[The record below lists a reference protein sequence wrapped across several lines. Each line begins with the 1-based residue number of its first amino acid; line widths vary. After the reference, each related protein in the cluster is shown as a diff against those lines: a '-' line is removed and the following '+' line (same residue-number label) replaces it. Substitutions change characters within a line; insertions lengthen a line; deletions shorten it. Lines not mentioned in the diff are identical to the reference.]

1 MTAKRLVRVLLCV
14 LGLGFLACNL
24 SPIETL
30 PSGRSTDDSGGPNA
44 GTGATGNG
52 TGGVDLGEG
61 SGTGGVSGIPTDD
74 LGGAGGAVGGLGGA
88 VK

>member
-1 MTAKRLVRVLLCV
+1 MTTKRFVRVLLCA
-14 LGLGFLACNL
+14 LGLGFLACSL

-44 GTGATGNG
+44 GTGATGVG
-52 TGGVDLGEG
+52 TGGVDLG
-61 SGTGGVSGIPTDD
+61 SDTGGVSGIPSEGVGG
-74 LGGAGGAVGGLGGA
+74 LGGDAGGLGGA